1 MAVTLKQ
8 TEIPESYP
16 SITALALSAAAAA
29 LDPKIVWSRIE
40 SYVATRWSERDV
52 IWIAE
57 GPGEWVPPLSPAII
71 ATAQVW
77 SGAAEWE
84 TIELSA
90 SPLGGYFLPARGPYR
105 FTGFAGDDET
115 PPPTVMEAFRR
126 LAEYLATPRG
136 KVGVTSESI
145 TAGSIS
151 IAYRRDP
158 TWQAQAM
165 ENSGAGDLL
174 RPFRRAA

>member
-84 TIELSA
+84 TIELKRVA
-90 SPLGGYFLPARGPYR
+90 LGRIFPACAWAVPVH
-105 FTGFAGDDET
+105 GFCG
-115 PPPTVMEAFRR
+115 
-126 LAEYLATPRG
+126 
-136 KVGVTSESI
+136 
-145 TAGSIS
+145 
-151 IAYRRDP
+151 
-158 TWQAQAM
+158 
-165 ENSGAGDLL
+165 
-174 RPFRRAA
+174 